1 MKLFLSG
8 YGKMGHMVEALALE
22 KGWQIVGHADID
34 CVENYETAPQ
44 ADVCVYFSGVGA
56 LPHLLAYVKRTG
68 TPLVSGTTGLTEP
81 DFAALREVSETV
93 PVIWTANYSTGVAV
107 MRKMLREYAQVLADW
122 DKEIVELHHNQK
134 VDAPSGTAKLL
145 LQALDPDGEALVVH
159 GREGLCGKRKKEEI
173 GVFSLRGGTVAGE
186 HTVSFFGED
195 EILEI
200 THKASSRK
208 IFAAGAL
215 RAAEALSPKP
225 AGWYSLEELLF

>member
-1 MKLFLSG
+1 M
-8 YGKMGHMVEALALE
+8 
-22 KGWQIVGHADID
+22 
-34 CVENYETAPQ
+34 
-44 ADVCVYFSGVGA
+44 
-56 LPHLLAYVKRTG
+56 
-68 TPLVSGTTGLTEP
+68 
-81 DFAALREVSETV
+81 
-93 PVIWTANYSTGVAV
+93 
-107 MRKMLREYAQVLADW
+107 LADW

-173 GVFSLRGGTVAGE
+173 GVVSLRGGTVAGE